1 MRTMGYM
8 PTEMELLEI
17 VQQIKMRS
25 KNVSFAREMFQVRCF
40 LIFLNETYPHF
51 LATVG
56 GLMDFE
62 DFVEL
67 MGPRMMGETAHML
80 GLKEL
85 QSAFVQVGRFLDSLL
100 PL

>member
-1 MRTMGYM
+1 MKITSRHVMS
-8 PTEMELLEI
+8 LL
-17 VQQIKMRS
+17 S
-25 KNVSFAREMFQVRCF
+25 
-40 LIFLNETYPHF
+40 
-51 LATVG
+51 TVG

-85 QSAFVQVGRFLDSLL
+85 QSAFVQVSHKKMKQFM
-100 PL
+100 PQKVY